1 MSIVA
6 TTTSLAVCSGL
17 LKMGQNPKVFPS
29 MGCANVT
36 SDSAMSPMATITAF
50 GMGAIIAPSQFYA
63 N

>member
-1 MSIVA
+1 
-6 TTTSLAVCSGL
+6 
-17 LKMGQNPKVFPS
+17 MGQNPKVFPS

-36 SDSAMSPMATITAF
+36 SDSAMSPMATIAAF